1 MLKEA
6 GNRRGLTTFLGAT
19 KKGGGGLIE
28 KLQYTDFPWGLQY
41 C

>member
-19 KKGGGGLIE
+19 KKGGGGLNREATIH
-28 KLQYTDFPWGLQY
+28 
-41 C
+41 